1 MRVDAVTL
9 FPGMIDAPLSESIVG
24 RARQEGLLEL
34 GFSNPRD
41 FTEDRHRTVDDKP
54 YGGGTGM
61 VMMAEPVYRALKK
74 VKKKGS
80 FVILLTPKGHRFDQR
95 TALELAKK
103 KHLVFIC
110 GHYEGIDER
119 VTPLA
124 DLELSIGDYVLTG
137 GEPAAVAVI
146 DAVTRLL
153 PGVLRK
159 GDATVN
165 ETFTDGLLEAPHY
178 TRPAVWRGKKV
189 PDELVSGN
197 HRLIAQWRRS
207 QAEALTG
214 KARPDLATP
223 GKKTDLKKKRKWIW
237 LNQQW
242 RKYERHR

>member
-9 FPGMIDAPLSESIVG
+9 FPAMIDSPLKESIVG
-24 RARQEGLLEL
+24 RARAEGLLEL

-74 VKKKGS
+74 VRKKNS
-80 FVILLTPKGHRFDQR
+80 FVILLTPKGRRFDQK
-95 TALELAKK
+95 TAIELSKK

-159 GDATVN
+159 DDATVN
-165 ETFTDGLLEAPHY
+165 ETFTGGLLEAPHY
-178 TRPAVWRGKKV
+178 TRPAVWRGRTV
-189 PDELVSGN
+189 PQELVSGN
-197 HRLIAQWRRS
+197 HKLIAEWRGR
-207 QAEALTG
+207 QAAELTA
-214 KARPDLATP
+214 KARPDLAP
-223 GKKTDLKKKRKWIW
+223 APEKKPRRKA
-237 LNQQW
+237 
-242 RKYERHR
+242 K

>member
-24 RARQEGLLEL
+24 RARQEGFLEL
-34 GFSNPRD
+34 GFVNPRD

-61 VMMAEPVYRALKK
+61 LMMAEPVYRALKS
-74 VKKKGS
+74 VRKKGS
-80 FVILLTPKGHRFDQR
+80 CVILLTPKGRRFDQR
-95 TALELAKK
+95 LALELAKK

-146 DAVTRLL
+146 DAVTRLI
-153 PGVLRK
+153 PGVLKK

-165 ETFTDGLLEAPHY
+165 ETFTEGLLEAPHY
-178 TRPAVWRGKKV
+178 TRPAVWRGKAV
-189 PDELVSGN
+189 PQELVSGN
-197 HRLIAQWRRS
+197 HKLIAEWRRA

-214 KARPDLATP
+214 KARPDLAP
-223 GKKTDLKKKRKWIW
+223 AKRKS
-237 LNQQW
+237 
-242 RKYERHR
+242 RGAAKK

>member
-24 RARQEGLLEL
+24 RARQEGFLEL

-61 VMMAEPVYRALKK
+61 VMMAEPVYKALKAVRK
-74 VKKKGS
+74 RNS
-80 FVILLTPKGHRFDQR
+80 LVILLTPKGRRFDQKL
-95 TALELAKK
+95 ALELSKK

-146 DAVTRLL
+146 DAVTRLI

-159 GDATVN
+159 SDATVN
-165 ETFTDGLLEAPHY
+165 ETFSDGLLEAPHY
-178 TRPAVWRGKKV
+178 TRPAVWRGSAV
-189 PDELVSGN
+189 PPELVSGN
-197 HRLIAQWRRS
+197 HKLIAQWRRAR
-207 QAEALTG
+207 AEALTG
-214 KARPDLATP
+214 SARPDLAP
-223 GKKTDLKKKRKWIW
+223 GKAAARKAKAAKK
-237 LNQQW
+237 
-242 RKYERHR
+242 

>member
-9 FPGMIDAPLSESIVG
+9 FPALIDSPLKESIVG
-24 RARQEGLLEL
+24 RARAEGFLEL

-74 VKKKGS
+74 VKKRNS
-80 FVILLTPKGHRFDQR
+80 FVILLTPKGRKFDQ
-95 TALELAKK
+95 AAAVELSKK

-119 VTPLA
+119 ITPLA
-124 DLELSIGDYVLTG
+124 DLQLSIGDYVLTG
-137 GEPAAVAVI
+137 GEPAAVVVI
-146 DAVTRLL
+146 DAVTRLI

-159 GDATVN
+159 SDATVN
-165 ETFTDGLLEAPHY
+165 ETFGDGLLEAPHY

-189 PDELVSGN
+189 PPELVSGN
-197 HRLIAQWRRS
+197 HRLIAEWRGR
-207 QAEALTG
+207 QAAELT
-214 KARPDLATP
+214 ARHRPDLAGGAAKAAP
-223 GKKTDLKKKRKWIW
+223 KRKT
-237 LNQQW
+237 
-242 RKYERHR
+242 K

>member
-24 RARQEGLLEL
+24 RARAEGYLEL
-34 GFSNPRD
+34 GFVNPRD

-61 VMMAEPVYRALKK
+61 LMMAEPVYRAVKK
-74 VKKKGS
+74 VRKKGS
-80 FVILLTPKGHRFDQR
+80 FVILLTPKGRKFDQAA
-95 TALELAKK
+95 ALELAKK
-103 KHLVFIC
+103 KHLIFIC

-119 VTPLA
+119 IVPLA

-146 DAVTRLL
+146 DAVTRLI

-159 GDATVN
+159 SDATVN
-165 ETFTDGLLEAPHY
+165 ETFTGGLLEAPHY

-189 PDELVSGN
+189 PPALLSGN
-197 HRLIAQWRRS
+197 HKLIAEWRAAMA
-207 QAEALTG
+207 AELTG
-214 KARPDLATP
+214 AARPDLSGVRP
-223 GKKTDLKKKRKWIW
+223 VKKAARKAA
-237 LNQQW
+237 
-242 RKYERHR
+242 K

>member
-24 RARQEGLLEL
+24 RARAEGLLEL
-34 GFSNPRD
+34 GFVNPRD

-61 VMMAEPVYRALKK
+61 VMMAEPVFRALKK
-74 VKKKGS
+74 VRKKNS
-80 FVILLTPKGHRFDQR
+80 FVILLTPKGRKFDQAA
-95 TALELAKK
+95 ALELAKK

-124 DLELSIGDYVLTG
+124 DLQLSIGDYVLTG

-146 DAVTRLL
+146 DAVTRLI
-153 PGVLRK
+153 PGVLKK

-178 TRPAVWRGKKV
+178 TRPAVWRGSKV
-189 PDELVSGN
+189 PEELVSGN
-197 HRLIAQWRRS
+197 HKLIAEWRGK
-207 QAEALTG
+207 QAAELTG
-214 KARPDLATP
+214 RHRPDLARP
-223 GKKTDLKKKRKWIW
+223 AKPAAGKKKGK
-237 LNQQW
+237 
-242 RKYERHR
+242 

>member
-24 RARQEGLLEL
+24 RARAEGFLEL

-41 FTEDRHRTVDDKP
+41 YAEDRHRTVDDRP

-61 VMMAEPVYRALKK
+61 LLMAEPVYRALKK
-74 VKKKGS
+74 VRKKGS
-80 FVILLTPKGHRFDQR
+80 FVILLTPKGRPFDQR
-95 TALELAKK
+95 TALELSKK

-124 DLELSIGDYVLTG
+124 DMELSIGDYVLTG

-146 DAVTRLL
+146 DAVTRLI
-153 PGVLRK
+153 PGVLKK

-165 ETFTDGLLEAPHY
+165 ETFTEGLLEAPHY
-178 TRPAVWRGKKV
+178 TRPGVWRGKKV
-189 PDELVSGN
+189 PEALMSGN
-197 HRLIAQWRRS
+197 HKLIAQWRRS
-207 QAEALTG
+207 LAEELTA
-214 KARPDLATP
+214 KARPDLAGAAAKP
-223 GKKTDLKKKRKWIW
+223 AARKKSK
-237 LNQQW
+237 
-242 RKYERHR
+242 

>member
-24 RARQEGLLEL
+24 RARQEGFLEL

-74 VKKKGS
+74 VRKKGS
-80 FVILLTPKGHRFDQR
+80 YVVLLTPKGRPFDQKL
-95 TALELAKK
+95 AQALAKK

-119 VTPLA
+119 ITPLA

-146 DAVTRLL
+146 DAVTRLI

-165 ETFTDGLLEAPHY
+165 ETFTEGLLEAPHY

-197 HRLIAQWRRS
+197 HRLIAEWRRA

-214 KARPDLATP
+214 KARPDLAP
-223 GKKTDLKKKRKWIW
+223 AKAKPASRSRAAKK
-237 LNQQW
+237 
-242 RKYERHR
+242 

>member
-9 FPGMIDAPLSESIVG
+9 FPGMIDVPLSESIVG
-24 RARQEGLLEL
+24 RARQEGFLEL

-41 FTEDRHRTVDDKP
+41 FTEDRHRTVDDRP

-61 VMMAEPVYRALKK
+61 LMMAEPVYRALKK
-74 VKKKGS
+74 VRKKNS
-80 FVILLTPKGHRFDQR
+80 FVVLLTPKGRRFDQKL
-95 TALELAKK
+95 ALELSKK
-103 KHLVFIC
+103 KHLIFIC

-146 DAVTRLL
+146 DAVTRLI

-165 ETFTDGLLEAPHY
+165 ETFTEGLLEAPHY

-189 PDELVSGN
+189 PPELVSGN
-197 HRLIAQWRRS
+197 HKLIGEWRRS
-207 QAEALTG
+207 QAEILTG
-214 KARPDLATP
+214 SARPDLVP
-223 GKKTDLKKKRKWIW
+223 GKKKAGTPKAAKNRFRFNNKKA
-237 LNQQW
+237 LQ
-242 RKYERHR
+242 

>member
-80 FVILLTPKGHRFDQR
+80 FVILLTPKGRRFDQR

-119 VTPLA
+119 ITPLA

-146 DAVTRLL
+146 DAVTRLI

-189 PDELVSGN
+189 PEALVSGN
-197 HRLIAQWRRS
+197 HRLIAEWRRS

-214 KARPDLATP
+214 KARPDLSEP
-223 GKKTDLKKKRKWIW
+223 EKKTDLKKKRK
-237 LNQQW
+237 
-242 RKYERHR
+242 

>member
-1 MRVDAVTL
+1 MAAPRKELRSKRHEVMRVDAVTL
-9 FPGMIDAPLSESIVG
+9 FPGMIDSPLSESIVG
-24 RARQEGLLEL
+24 RARHEGFLEL

-74 VKKKGS
+74 VRKKGS
-80 FVILLTPKGHRFDQR
+80 FVVLLTPKGRRFDQR
-95 TALELAKK
+95 LAQKLAKK

-146 DAVTRLL
+146 DSVTRLI

-159 GDATVN
+159 SDATVN
-165 ETFTDGLLEAPHY
+165 ETFSGGLLEAPHY
-178 TRPAVWRGKKV
+178 TRPAVWRGKEV
-189 PDELVSGN
+189 PPELVSGD
-197 HRLIAQWRRS
+197 HKRIELWRRE

-214 KARPDLATP
+214 KARPDLTSP
-223 GKKTDLKKKRKWIW
+223 VKRSRKK
-237 LNQQW
+237 
-242 RKYERHR
+242 

>member
-1 MRVDAVTL
+1 MRVDVVTL
-9 FPGMIDAPLSESIVG
+9 FPGMIDQPLSESIVG
-24 RARQEGLLEL
+24 RARAEGFLEL
-34 GFSNPRD
+34 GFVNPRD

-74 VKKKGS
+74 VRKKGS
-80 FVILLTPKGHRFDQR
+80 LVILLTPKGRRFDQAM
-95 TALELAKK
+95 ALELSKK

-124 DLELSIGDYVLTG
+124 DMGLSIGDYVLTG

-146 DAVTRLL
+146 DAVTRLI

-178 TRPAVWRGKKV
+178 TRPGVWRGSKV
-189 PDELVSGN
+189 PEALLSGN
-197 HRLIAQWRRS
+197 HKLIAEWRRA
-207 QAEALTG
+207 QAETLTS
-214 KARPDLATP
+214 ADRPDLKTP
-223 GKKTDLKKKRKWIW
+223 EKPEKPAKAKPVRRVKKAAK
-237 LNQQW
+237 
-242 RKYERHR
+242 

>member
-24 RARQEGLLEL
+24 RARQEGFLEL

-61 VMMAEPVYRALKK
+61 VMMAEPVYRALKS
-74 VKKKGS
+74 VRKKNS
-80 FVILLTPKGHRFDQR
+80 LVILLTPKGKRFDQE

-103 KHLVFIC
+103 KHLIFIC

-137 GEPAAVAVI
+137 GEPAAVVVI
-146 DAVTRLL
+146 DAVTRLI
-153 PGVLRK
+153 PGVLK
-159 GDATVN
+159 KDDATVN

-178 TRPAVWRGKKV
+178 TRPGVWRGKKV
-189 PDELVSGN
+189 PEALLSGN
-197 HRLIAQWRRS
+197 HRLIGEWRRA

-214 KARPDLATP
+214 KTRPDLAGAP
-223 GKKTDLKKKRKWIW
+223 AGRKPARAAKKGAK
-237 LNQQW
+237 
-242 RKYERHR
+242 

>member
-9 FPGMIDAPLSESIVG
+9 FPAMIDSPLSESIVG
-24 RARQEGLLEL
+24 RARAEGFLEL
-34 GFSNPRD
+34 GFVNPRD

-74 VKKKGS
+74 VRKKGS
-80 FVILLTPKGHRFDQR
+80 FVILLTPKGRRFDQR
-95 TALELAKK
+95 VALELAAK

-146 DAVTRLL
+146 DAVTRLI
-153 PGVLRK
+153 PGVLK
-159 GDATVN
+159 KSDATVN
-165 ETFTDGLLEAPHY
+165 ETFTGGLLEAPHY

-189 PDELVSGN
+189 PPELVSGN
-197 HRLIAQWRRS
+197 HKLIAEWRGR
-207 QAEALTG
+207 QAEELTS
-214 KARPDLATP
+214 KCRPDLAP
-223 GKKTDLKKKRKWIW
+223 AAPVKKRARAK
-237 LNQQW
+237 N
-242 RKYERHR
+242 

>member
-24 RARQEGLLEL
+24 RARQEGFLEL
-34 GFSNPRD
+34 GFTNPRD

-61 VMMAEPVYRALKK
+61 LMMAEPVYRALKK
-74 VKKKGS
+74 VRKKGAY
-80 FVILLTPKGHRFDQR
+80 VILLTPKGRRFDQR

-146 DAVTRLL
+146 DAVTRLI
-153 PGVLRK
+153 PGVLKK

-165 ETFTDGLLEAPHY
+165 ETFTEGLLEAPHY
-178 TRPAVWRGKKV
+178 TRPAVWRGQEV
-189 PDELVSGN
+189 PKELVSGN
-197 HRLIAQWRRS
+197 HKLIAQWRGE
-207 QAEALTG
+207 QARALTG
-214 KARPDLATP
+214 KARPDLAAAPKTAARR
-223 GKKTDLKKKRKWIW
+223 KKGG
-237 LNQQW
+237 
-242 RKYERHR
+242 

>member
-9 FPGMIDAPLSESIVG
+9 FPAMIDAPLSESIVG
-24 RARQEGLLEL
+24 RARAEGFLEL

-41 FTEDRHRTVDDKP
+41 FAEDRHRTVDDKP

-61 VMMAEPVYRALKK
+61 VMMAEPVYKALKQVSRK
-74 VKKKGS
+74 NS
-80 FVILLTPKGHRFDQR
+80 FVILLTPKGRPFSQAL
-95 TALELAKK
+95 ALELSKK

-146 DAVTRLL
+146 DAVTRLI
-153 PGVLRK
+153 PGVLK
-159 GDATVN
+159 KSDATVN
-165 ETFTDGLLEAPHY
+165 ETFTGGLLEAPHY

-189 PDELVSGN
+189 PAELVSGN
-197 HRLIAQWRRS
+197 HKLIAEWRGR
-207 QAEALTG
+207 QAAELTG
-214 KARPDLATP
+214 KTRPDLAP
-223 GKKTDLKKKRKWIW
+223 AAPAKKKGRGKAA
-237 LNQQW
+237 
-242 RKYERHR
+242 H

>member
-24 RARQEGLLEL
+24 RARAEGFLEL

-41 FTEDRHRTVDDKP
+41 FTGDRRRTVDDRP

-61 VMMAEPVYRALKK
+61 LMMAEPVYRALKK
-74 VKKKGS
+74 VRKKNS
-80 FVILLTPKGHRFDQR
+80 FVILLTPKGRRFDQAA
-95 TALELAKK
+95 ALELAKR
-103 KHLVFIC
+103 KHLIFIC

-119 VTPLA
+119 ITPLA
-124 DLELSIGDYVLTG
+124 DLELSVGDYVLTG

-153 PGVLRK
+153 PGVLKK

-178 TRPAVWRGKKV
+178 TRPGVWRGKKV
-189 PDELVSGN
+189 PEALLSGN
-197 HRLIAQWRRS
+197 HKLL
-207 QAEALTG
+207 AEWSGARAGELTG
-214 KARPDLATP
+214 RARPDLA
-223 GKKTDLKKKRKWIW
+223 GARIAKKRARAVK
-237 LNQQW
+237 
-242 RKYERHR
+242 KAGK

>member
-9 FPGMIDAPLSESIVG
+9 FPGMIDGPLSESIVG
-24 RARQEGLLEL
+24 RARSEGFLEL
-34 GFSNPRD
+34 GFVNPRD

-61 VMMAEPVYRALKK
+61 VMMAEPLYRALKK
-74 VKKKGS
+74 VRKRGS
-80 FVILLTPKGHRFDQR
+80 CVILLTPKGRKFDQ
-95 TALELAKK
+95 AAAVELSKK

-124 DLELSIGDYVLTG
+124 DMQLSIGDYVLTG

-146 DAVTRLL
+146 DAVTRLI

-159 GDATVN
+159 SDATVN
-165 ETFTDGLLEAPHY
+165 ETFGDGLLEAPHY

-189 PDELVSGN
+189 PEALLSGN
-197 HRLIAQWRRS
+197 HRLIAQWRLE
-207 QAEALTG
+207 QAKALTS
-214 KARPDLATP
+214 AERPDLAKP
-223 GKKTDLKKKRKWIW
+223 AKKKAGVAKAA
-237 LNQQW
+237 
-242 RKYERHR
+242 KH